1 MTVLDW
7 ALVVAALL
15 AAVGGATQG
24 FLASALGFLGFAAG
38 AFAGVRLGPLV
49 LPGGSEDV
57 NAPIVALIAAT
68 VLGILL
74 GGLLQQVGERLRR
87 RLQGEGPRRVG
98 VALDAGLGAVFTVA
112 LVVGAA
118 WLVSAIALQTPSL
131 PSDWRSEIR
140 RSTVLR
146 ELRRNLPPADDALAL
161 LARFDPLPGFAGPS
175 VTLAAPDSGVLRGD
189 GVRRGRRGVVRV
201 EGTAC
206 GVGVVGSG
214 WVVARGYVVTNQHV
228 IAGEQETT
236 VTPEAGGDRLRA
248 IPVHVDAQQDIAIL
262 AVPGLQAGRLRM
274 VRDPRRGTAAAL
286 LGYPLAGPFK
296 ARAARIASRQAVRGE
311 DAYGQGPVTR
321 LVLPFRGRVEQGN
334 SGGPLVDAR
343 GRVVGT
349 VFASSV
355 RAAQR
360 GGYAVPNDVVAAAM
374 TEIRS
379 GRAVDPGPCS
389 H

>member
-7 ALVVAALL
+7 ALVVVVLL

-38 AFAGVRLGPLV
+38 AFAGVRLGPLL
-49 LPGGSEDV
+49 LPDGSEDA
-57 NAPIVALIAAT
+57 NAPVVALVAAT
-68 VLGILL
+68 VLGIVL
-74 GGLLQQVGERLRR
+74 GGLMQQVGERLRR
-87 RLQGEGPRRVG
+87 RLQDGRQRRIG
-98 VALDAGLGAVFTVA
+98 VSLDAGLGAAFTVA

-118 WLVSAIALQTPSL
+118 WLVSAIALQAPNL

-146 ELRRNLPPADDALAL
+146 ELRRSLPPADDALAL
-161 LARFDPLPGFAGPS
+161 LARFDPLPGFSGPA
-175 VTLAAPDSGVLRGD
+175 VTVGSPDSTVLRGS
-189 GVRRGRRGVVRV
+189 GVRVGRRGVVRV

-228 IAGEQETT
+228 IAGEEDTT
-236 VTPEAGGDRLRA
+236 VIPEVGGERLRA
-248 IPVHVDAQQDIAIL
+248 FPVHVDAQQDIAIL
-262 AVPGLQAGRLRM
+262 AVPDLTLDPLRV
-274 VRDPRRGTAAAL
+274 VRDPRRATPAAL
-286 LGYPLAGPFK
+286 LGYPLAGPFR
-296 ARAARIASRQAVRGE
+296 ARSARIASRQSVSGE
-311 DAYGQGPVTR
+311 DAYGRGPVTR
-321 LVLPFRGRVEQGN
+321 LVLPFRGLVEQGN

-343 GRVVGT
+343 GRVLGT
-349 VFASSV
+349 VFASST
-355 RAAQR
+355 RAHQR
-360 GGYAVPNDVVAAAM
+360 GGYAVPNDVVNAAM
-374 TEIRS
+374 TDVRP